1 MSNDKF
7 NFQEPCCIER
17 TLPLLI
23 KEYPLCT
30 WQSNGDVTFEKII
43 KAVSHLAGSALE
55 ITLLL
60 PKSELPILRVLAW
73 YLYRGWLKSLTIV
86 TTADESNNIR
96 KEFPADFP
104 VEILSHKS
112 ITDSLLI
119 IRGTD
124 GHAIV
129 QGPLH
134 AHPSTTPTV
143 ERFVT
148 YAGNDKAQIDMLTA
162 TTFSRL
168 AGLRRKKKKAVAEE
182 RAEEAA
188 VASADTVSA
197 PSADEES
204 SDLSDSSEMSD
215 GPDNSE
221 TSEESEPSGKS

>member
-1 MSNDKF
+1 MSTEKF

-17 TLPLLI
+17 NLPLLLR
-23 KEYPLCT
+23 KYPFCT

-73 YLYRGWLKSLTIV
+73 YQYRGWLKSLTIV
-86 TTADESNNIR
+86 TTADESTTIR
-96 KEFPADFP
+96 KEFPQDFP

-134 AHPSTTPTV
+134 VSPATKPTV
-143 ERFVT
+143 ERFTT
-148 YAGNDKAQIDMLTA
+148 YAGNDKDKIDMLTA
-162 TTFSRL
+162 TTLSRIVS
-168 AGLRRKKKKAVAEE
+168 LRRKKKKAVAESPSDQPDPQQPSE
-182 RAEEAA
+182 QPEKSD
-188 VASADTVSA
+188 AS
-197 PSADEES
+197 E
-204 SDLSDSSEMSD
+204 LS
-215 GPDNSE
+215 
-221 TSEESEPSGKS
+221 

>member
-1 MSNDKF
+1 MSTDKF

-17 TLPLLI
+17 NLPLLLR
-23 KEYPLCT
+23 EYPLCT

-43 KAVSHLAGSALE
+43 KAVSHLAGSALD

-60 PKSELPILRVLAW
+60 PKAELPILRVLAW
-73 YLYRGWLKSLTIV
+73 YQYRGWLKSLTIV

-134 AHPSTTPTV
+134 ALPATQPTV
-143 ERFVT
+143 ERFTT
-148 YAGNDKAQIDMLTA
+148 YVGSDHEQIAMLTA
-162 TTFSRL
+162 TTLSRL
-168 AGLRRKKKKAVAEE
+168 ASLRRKKKKAEAPTDQEE
-182 RAEEAA
+182 SQEKET
-188 VASADTVSA
+188 SDPSDKSA
-197 PSADEES
+197 PS
-204 SDLSDSSEMSD
+204 
-215 GPDNSE
+215 GNS
-221 TSEESEPSGKS
+221 